1 MAAPEKSAV
10 KIGVECPHCGFQQME
25 SAVAKTTFCRK
36 CGKHFDVEQQ
46 LLAEEPAT
54 REGLLKKFSTIFATE
69 TSRTIECF
77 ECQAQ
82 QSVSSAAKSS
92 ICPHCSAY
100 IDLRDFKITAAFA
113 RNITTQG
120 CVHVGSKGNLTSNK
134 VLCGSANI
142 QGKMHGNLYCTGTT
156 QVKMKGQVFGSVQSQ
171 HLLIEKGADVEFVRP
186 AKVGSAEI
194 LGKVSARINAAGV
207 VSIRKTGAVEGTVYA
222 RGITVDQGGIFH
234 GELFIGGQEL
244 LQPELLSDEEAE
256 PSVEGSFEEFGHA
269 G

>member
-1 MAAPEKSAV
+1 
-10 KIGVECPHCGFQQME
+10 ME
-25 SAVAKTTFCRK
+25 AAVAKTTFCRK
-36 CGKHFDVEQQ
+36 CGRHFDVEQQ

-54 REGLLKKFSTIFATE
+54 REGLFKKFSTLFATE

-82 QSVSSAAKSS
+82 QSISSAAKSS

-113 RNITTQG
+113 RNIQTQG
-120 CVHVGSKGNLTSNK
+120 SVIVASRGNLTSAK
-134 VLCGSANI
+134 ILCASAHI
-142 QGKMHGNLYCTGTT
+142 HGKMHGNLFCTGTT
-156 QVKMKGQVFGSVQSQ
+156 HVKLKGQVFGSVQSQ

-194 LGKVSARINAAGV
+194 HGKVSARINAEGV
-207 VSIRKTGAVEGTVYA
+207 VTIRKTGALEGTVYA

-234 GELFIGGQEL
+234 GELFIGGHDL
-244 LQPELLSDEEAE
+244 LQPELISDEEVD
-256 PSVEGSFEEFGHA
+256 PSLDPSLEFGQA
-269 G
+269 S